1 MQFIKKE
8 KIFFL
13 NKPAILLQ
21 QTAVFSNNQEHIET
35 FKSLLTQFLLSS
47 NTNSPQSAVDYH
59 VTFKFSHQKK
69 SKQTILLYTSRVNTS
84 VIDNITHSP
93 SLFRHH
99 ARWLTGKVVLN
110 LLWYVNW
117 SCGLDVLIP

>member
-8 KIFFL
+8 KNFFL

-69 SKQTILLYTSRVNTS
+69 IKTNYTA
-84 VIDNITHSP
+84 IYQQ
-93 SLFRHH
+93 
-99 ARWLTGKVVLN
+99 GKHECN
-110 LLWYVNW
+110 
-117 SCGLDVLIP
+117 